1 MGRRN
6 QLAMI
11 DIDLRRIQRLQKAMK
26 HAPVL
31 IAEELG
37 KAVRD
42 LVLLVEGE
50 AKKRCPVDTGKL
62 RASITP
68 VIESW
73 AAGYVGTNTAYAPFV
88 EYGTRNTP
96 AQPFLEPAFL
106 EGKKQADKIFG
117 DAIARAIARYE
128 KEAS

>member
-1 MGRRN
+1 MGKG

-11 DIDLRRIQRLQKAMK
+11 QVDLKAIDKLQAAMKAMPK
-26 HAPVL
+26 IV
-31 IAEELG
+31 AEELG

-50 AKKRCPVDTGKL
+50 AKRLCPVDTGNL

-73 AAGYVGTNTAYAPFV
+73 AEGYVGTNTNYAPYV
-88 EYGTRNTP
+88 EYGTRKMP
-96 AQPFLEPAFL
+96 AQPFLEPAFQ
-106 EGKKQADKIFG
+106 EGAKQAKRIF
-117 DAIARAIARYE
+117 DAAMERAISRFEGVAG
-128 KEAS
+128 

>member
-1 MGRRN
+1 
-6 QLAMI
+6 MI
-11 DIDLRRIQRLQKAMK
+11 SIDLRRIDRLQRALKEM
-26 HAPVL
+26 PSIV
-31 IAEELG
+31 AEEMG

-42 LVLLVEGE
+42 LVLLVEGV
-50 AKKRCPVDTGKL
+50 AKKNCPVDTGKL

-88 EYGTRNTP
+88 EYGTRNMA

-117 DAIARAIARYE
+117 DAIARAIARFD

>member
-1 MGRRN
+1 MGKGGK
-6 QLAMI
+6 LAII
-11 DIDLRRIQRLQKAMK
+11 DIDFRKIERLQKALAR
-26 HAPVL
+26 APG
-31 IAEELG
+31 IITEELG

-42 LVLLVEGE
+42 LVLLVETE

-73 AAGYVGTNTAYAPFV
+73 AAGYVGTNTHYAPYV
-88 EYGTRNTP
+88 EYGTEKMP

-106 EGKKQADKIFG
+106 EGQRQASKIFG
-117 DAIARAIARYE
+117 EAISRAISRFERGA
-128 KEAS
+128 K

>member
-1 MGRRN
+1 
-6 QLAMI
+6 MI
-11 DIDLRRIQRLQKAMK
+11 SVDLRRIERLQRALKEM
-26 HAPVL
+26 PSIV
-31 IAEELG
+31 AEELG

-42 LVLLVEGE
+42 LVLLVEGV
-50 AKKRCPVDTGKL
+50 AKKNCPVDTGKL

-73 AAGYVGTNTAYAPFV
+73 AAGYVVTNTAYAPYV
-88 EYGTRNTP
+88 EYGTRNMP

-117 DAIARAIARYE
+117 EAIGRAIARFD
-128 KEAS
+128 KGAR

>member
-1 MGRRN
+1 MADRN
-6 QLAMI
+6 RLCMI
-11 DIDLRRIQRLQKAMK
+11 DVDLRQVARLQAALKEM
-26 HAPVL
+26 PGI

-50 AKKRCPVDTGKL
+50 AKKLCPVDTGLL

-73 AAGYVGTNTAYAPFV
+73 AAGYVGTNTHYAPYV
-88 EYGTRNTP
+88 EYGTRKMA
-96 AQPFLEPAFL
+96 AQPFLEPAYE
-106 EGKKQADKIFG
+106 EGRRQASRIFG
-117 DAIARAIARYE
+117 QAIGRAIARFE
-128 KEAS
+128 RGAR